1 MRKLLTLYT
10 KNVHFSFKNKI
21 YIQIEGVT
29 RSSPLGPMIANI
41 FMAELENTLVP
52 KLDDDVK
59 KWKRFIDDT
68 FVYVQNGSI
77 EYALSVLTF

>member
-1 MRKLLTLYT
+1 MIP
-10 KNVHFSFKNKI
+10 NV
-21 YIQIEGVT
+21 
-29 RSSPLGPMIANI
+29 

-52 KLDDDVK
+52 KLEDDVK